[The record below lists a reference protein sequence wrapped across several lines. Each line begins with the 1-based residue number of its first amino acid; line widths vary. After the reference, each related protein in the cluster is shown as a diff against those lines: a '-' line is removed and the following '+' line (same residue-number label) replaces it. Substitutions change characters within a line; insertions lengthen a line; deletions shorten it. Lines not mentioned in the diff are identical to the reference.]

1 MHRAICTLWR
11 VRTVAFE
18 ASECNVLGRRERET
32 EKERDGGYGEDGRS
46 PEGGRGGFRARC
58 SGQRGGLT
66 GARVTGPHIGELSVP
81 ICLPAEK
88 PGGVQG
94 RRGRMGRGERDR
106 TTKTRGSEGRQRSH
120 AYMGTRTGN
129 RYSREREYTLT
140 KMLII

>member
-18 ASECNVLGRRERET
+18 ASECNVLGRRERDR
-32 EKERDGGYGEDGRS
+32 ERERERESGYAGGMAAPRRGE
-46 PEGGRGGFRARC
+46 GGFRARC

-94 RRGRMGRGERDR
+94 RRGRKGRGEQDR
-106 TTKTRGSEGRQRSH
+106 TMKTRE
-120 AYMGTRTGN
+120 
-129 RYSREREYTLT
+129 
-140 KMLII
+140 